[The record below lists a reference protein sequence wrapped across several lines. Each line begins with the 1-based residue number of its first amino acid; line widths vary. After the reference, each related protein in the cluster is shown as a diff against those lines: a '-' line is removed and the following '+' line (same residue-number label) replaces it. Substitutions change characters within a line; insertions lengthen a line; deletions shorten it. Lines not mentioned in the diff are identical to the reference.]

1 MKLSTHSA
9 RDEFLLSHNT
19 VKVILRQSDGLVK
32 ISKGKL
38 FHNLVAETDKALL
51 P

>member
-1 MKLSTHSA
+1 MWN
-9 RDEFLLSHNT
+9 FLPIVLDCESDFKT
-19 VKVILRQSDGLVK
+19 LSDGLVK